1 MDLHLNGCDS
11 KIAKEK
17 VFSLCYNKA
26 TIILCVYN
34 IGAKQESDNKLL

>member
-34 IGAKQESDNKLL
+34 IRAKQESDNKLL